1 MLIVHFQI
9 AYNYKFTSSKREI
22 LKQTKQVRQQ
32 SSKLLI
38 FLSAHVP
45 IAFKII
51 VKFDYLERYTK
62 EKKALKINITY

>member
-9 AYNYKFTSSKREI
+9 AYNYKFTYSKREI

-45 IAFKII
+45 ITFKII
-51 VKFDYLERYTK
+51 VKFDYLERYSK

>member
-9 AYNYKFTSSKREI
+9 AYNHKFTSSKREI

-38 FLSAHVP
+38 FLSVHVP

-51 VKFDYLERYTK
+51 VKFHYLERYTK
-62 EKKALKINITY
+62 EKKSLKISITY